1 MRLGIVGCGDIASYT
16 ALFTLLNRRIHTAA
30 CCDRSTDTAAAFAKR
45 WRIPR
50 SYGNYDRMLENE
62 TLDAVYL
69 AVPHD
74 LHFAMASAAIQRGLH
89 VLLEKPITRTLE
101 EGQQI
106 VLQAKEKG
114 IRLGVNYQYR
124 YDSGCHALARAVQA
138 GSLGRIYYARC
149 NIPFHREQKYFTR
162 ASWHATQARS
172 GGGTLITQGSHMLDI
187 VLWVLGSQARYA
199 SGMTAQ
205 RRFQDVEVEDLAQGI
220 LEMENGALVQITSA
234 MVANPEQALSIE
246 VYGGKGTALYSDKPF
261 PRVRFRGVHP
271 RKARLPVGGFHALQR
286 SIEGFRAWVIE
297 DRPYLIPGE
306 QALPVLAAV
315 EAIYRSSES
324 GKREKVQVLD
334 RG

>member
-16 ALFTLLNRRIHTAA
+16 ALFCLLNRRIHTAA
-30 CCDRSTDTAAAFAKR
+30 CCDRSVDAAAAFAKR
-45 WRIPR
+45 WRIPSFYD
-50 SYGNYDRMLENE
+50 SYERMLEKE

-74 LHFAMASAAIQRGLH
+74 LHFAMASTAIERGLH

-101 EGQQI
+101 EGEQ
-106 VLQAKEKG
+106 VVDRVKASG
-114 IRLGVNYQYR
+114 VCLGVNYQYR

-149 NIPFHREQKYFTR
+149 NIPFHRDQKYFTS
-162 ASWHATQARS
+162 ASWHANQARS
-172 GGGTLITQGSHMLDI
+172 GGGTLITQGSHMLDV
-187 VLWVLGSQARYA
+187 VLWALDSQARYA
-199 SGMTAQ
+199 TGMTAQ
-205 RRFQDVEVEDLAQGI
+205 RRFRDVEVEDLAQGI
-220 LEMENGALVQITSA
+220 LEMEDGALVQICSA
-234 MVANPEQALSIE
+234 MIATPEQALSIE
-246 VYGGKGTALYSDKPF
+246 VYGEKGTARYSDKPY
-261 PRVRFRGVHP
+261 PNVRFRGVRP
-271 RKARLPVGGFHALQR
+271 RKIRPPMRGLHALQR

-297 DRPYLIPGE
+297 DQPYLIPGE

-324 GKREKVQVLD
+324 GKREEVRILD